1 MSKIKS
7 LPLDVKLLRLGLDYA
22 QKRARNEDLSA
33 LYENP
38 ENPDLLK
45 NIDTKFYQNLHFLHA
60 KVHENPPQIE
70 LKCGG
75 NFREILHCDME
86 INKIIRNAIFQVN
99 PVLSPEVKVVNGLTT
114 LDLLSVVVPFTI
126 ADATCDLGYHRP
138 HMAEDIEAF
147 GLKGADEI
155 EAFFMKEMKHQNELG
170 LPAYKIEWPFEAC
183 LEESKVT
190 LDFECVI
197 QGYEGR
203 GTDNVFVNSD
213 KRIKKINAVRH

>member
-7 LPLDVKLLRLGLDYA
+7 LPIDVKLLRLGLDYA
-22 QKRARNEDLSA
+22 QKRAQNEDISTLCANLDS
-33 LYENP
+33 
-38 ENPDLLK
+38 LK
-45 NIDTKFYQNLHFLHA
+45 RIEDKFYKNLQFLHA
-60 KVHENPPQIE
+60 KVHENPPRIE
-70 LKCGG
+70 LKYG
-75 NFREILHCDME
+75 RTWAEILHCDMK
-86 INKIIRNAIFQVN
+86 INKIIKNEIIQVD
-99 PVLSPEVKVVNGLTT
+99 PDLSPEVKKVNGLTT

-147 GLKGADEI
+147 GLKGADKI
-155 EAFFMKEMKHQNELG
+155 EAFLLKEMKNQNELG
-170 LPAYKIEWPFEAC
+170 LPAYKVEWPFEAC

-203 GTDNVFVNSD
+203 GTDNVFVNSE
-213 KRIKKINAVRH
+213 KLITKIDAVRH